1 MINTINEA
9 INRKLNSISFTTII
23 KGTVESLEPLK
34 IRISDKI
41 VIGLSFIEPR
51 SLGIDGSSP
60 SSALPLVVG
69 EEIEMVRYNNGQR
82 FYVLGK
88 AINFN
93 TINIDYKKQVYN
105 KPSLDTTSNKALNP
119 LKEEINGEIVLN
131 KIAKTGNFSDLL
143 NKPKLNTNNNTS
155 LAINSAEEIKD
166 IIKLHKIAKTGS
178 YKDLLY
184 KPIIPI
190 TFTDNMKSD
199 YSISELPGWQVNLL
213 QQMIDEYL
221 QDNDSIN
228 NYILRAD
235 GIQYLED
242 SDSTFDTSMNYG
254 KTDSLFTFKKVGSYG
269 SIPHAFQFV
278 GSIIVNQSISK
289 DNGYSNVYFRKNG
302 IMIYCDKNYKIT
314 DVCQRYQLYG
324 GDKDTQGFGA
334 YYISTNDSYTTA
346 YIPTQDYQPATKKY
360 VDDTNRETEVNL
372 LEKINQNA
380 DNITFLKTQKI
391 LWEGAWFMQGTQTA
405 NLSEKISEQPHGIV
419 LVFSEYASGAAQ
431 DYNFSCHFVPK
442 EFVSLYSGYGS
453 SFFLNNSKLGLVGS
467 KYLYIRDNNISGNA
481 ANIETGTGASG
492 IKYTNNR
499 WVLRA
504 IIGV

>member
-88 AINFN
+88 ATNFN

-105 KPSLDTTSNKALNP
+105 
-119 LKEEINGEIVLN
+119 
-131 KIAKTGNFSDLL
+131 
-143 NKPKLNTNNNTS
+143 
-155 LAINSAEEIKD
+155 
-166 IIKLHKIAKTGS
+166 
-178 YKDLLY
+178 

-199 YSISELPGWQVNLL
+199 YSISELLGWQVNLL
-213 QQMIDEYL
+213 QQMINEYL

-242 SDSTFDTSMNYG
+242 SNSTFDVSMNYG
-254 KTDSLFTFKKVGSYG
+254 KTDSLFTFKKEGPYG

-278 GSIIVNQSISK
+278 GSIIVNEKISK
-289 DNGYSNVYFRKNG
+289 NNGYSSVYFRKNG

-314 DVCQRYQLYG
+314 AVCQRYKLYG
-324 GDKDTQGFGA
+324 GDKDNDGFGA

-346 YIPTQDYQPATKKY
+346 YIPTKDYQPATKKY
-360 VDDTNRETEVNL
+360 VDDA
-372 LEKINQNA
+372 I
-380 DNITFLKTQKI
+380 FLQFDVI
-391 LWEGAWFMQGTQTA
+391 E
-405 NLSEKISEQPHGIV
+405 
-419 LVFSEYASGAAQ
+419 
-431 DYNFSCHFVPK
+431 
-442 EFVSLYSGYGS
+442 EF
-453 SFFLNNSKLGLVGS
+453 
-467 KYLYIRDNNISGNA
+467 
-481 ANIETGTGASG
+481 
-492 IKYTNNR
+492 
-499 WVLRA
+499 
-504 IIGV
+504 